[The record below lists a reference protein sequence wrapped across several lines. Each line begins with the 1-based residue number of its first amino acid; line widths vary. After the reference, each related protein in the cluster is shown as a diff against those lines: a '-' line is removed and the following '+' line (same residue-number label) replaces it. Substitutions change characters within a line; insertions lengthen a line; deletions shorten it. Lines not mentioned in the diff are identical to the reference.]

1 MTRDWPND
9 AAHLVPAVRRRWFL
23 AASVAL
29 ASVAL
34 PGWSAQSPA
43 YSDGNFSITLPEG
56 YVGPTEHA
64 EGSSVS
70 RGFRKPYTGT
80 PLNTVILI
88 TVHDFGPSFAKRV
101 AAERGKLTRET
112 LDDVVAGIE
121 KHRTNFRQF
130 DPLPAKIADV
140 EGLKLVWNGNA
151 QGVNFDG
158 IVYCVLIGSRAYAV
172 QIQDPA
178 GRGAGRLA
186 EAVRAVERMR
196 ILRR

>member
-1 MTRDWPND
+1 MGSQARH
-9 AAHLVPAVRRRWFL
+9 AIRVRRRRFL
-23 AASVAL
+23 IEGAVLAL
-29 ASVAL
+29 ATFPAR
-34 PGWSAQSPA
+34 SAQAPV
-43 YSDGNFSITLPEG
+43 YSDANLSITLPEG
-56 YVGPTEHA
+56 YLGPTEHT

-70 RGFRKPYTGT
+70 RGFRKPYSGT

-101 AAERGKLTRET
+101 ATERARLTRET

-140 EGLKLVWNGNA
+140 EGLKLVWNGNG

-158 IVYCVLIGSRAYAV
+158 IVYCVLVGSRAYAV